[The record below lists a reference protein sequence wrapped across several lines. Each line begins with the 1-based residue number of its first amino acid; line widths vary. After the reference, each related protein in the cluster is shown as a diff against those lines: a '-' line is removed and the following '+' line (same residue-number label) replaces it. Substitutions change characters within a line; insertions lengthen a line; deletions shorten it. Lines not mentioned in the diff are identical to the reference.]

1 MEYAFWSTSQPRAS
15 HNLGTAF
22 TDSWRIRPL
31 PQFMPKYVDAY
42 GVIGDIRVSSHRSML
57 VREQYRDISISPDHV
72 SVSGKISIFH
82 MDIVNMLVPS
92 KILVRQTLA

>member
-1 MEYAFWSTSQPRAS
+1 
-15 HNLGTAF
+15 
-22 TDSWRIRPL
+22 
-31 PQFMPKYVDAY
+31 MPKYVDVY
-42 GVIGDIRVSSHRSML
+42 GVIGDIRVLNHRSTP
-57 VREQYRDISISPDHV
+57 VREQYRGISISPDHV